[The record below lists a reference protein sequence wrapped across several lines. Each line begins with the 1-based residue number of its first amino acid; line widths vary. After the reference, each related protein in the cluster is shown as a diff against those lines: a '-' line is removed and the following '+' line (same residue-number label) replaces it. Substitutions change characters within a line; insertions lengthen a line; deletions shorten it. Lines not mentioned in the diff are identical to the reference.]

1 MSGMGFGRAVA
12 EMPGIVNQMTAASAA
27 SIITILLCT
36 ASPSAWAQIR
46 AIEISDRDL
55 GGALSQLA
63 RSANIELLFDQSL
76 VAGKNAPPLPY
87 AHSPRQ
93 TPGQLLT
100 RPGVSH
106 PPQAPGGF
114 FLFSHQTPASAP
126 P

>member
-76 VAGKNAPPLPY
+76 VAGKPRPPPHY
-87 AHSPRQ
+87 PQSPPQ
-93 TPGQLLT
+93 GAGPILT
-100 RPGVSH
+100 RPR
-106 PPQAPGGF
+106 
-114 FLFSHQTPASAP
+114 AS
-126 P
+126 